1 MQTRNHGFT
10 LIELLIGLAIMSI
23 LAALAG
29 VSYAAVKS
37 RWDAEETRAA
47 LYTGFFTAKTQ
58 ALAGGIQTVICPS
71 MDGRYCL
78 ASNQWQHGWIVFQ
91 DLNQNRE
98 HEADEARLKIQPALS
113 RSIRLGSNAGR
124 TRLVFQPNGS
134 NGGTNATFTL
144 CDGRGPEAAR
154 SLVISNTGRIRTAPA
169 NPAAA
174 AQLCL

>member
-1 MQTRNHGFT
+1 MRTRNHGVT
-10 LIELLIGLAIMSI
+10 LIELLVGLAIMSI
-23 LAALAG
+23 LATLAT

-37 RWDAEETRAA
+37 RWDSEETRAA

-71 MDGRYCL
+71 MDGQYCL

-98 HEADEARLKIQPALS
+98 HESSEARLKIQAALP
-113 RSIRLGSNAGR
+113 RSVRLASNAGR
-124 TRLVFQPNGS
+124 TRMVFQPNGS

-144 CDGRGPEAAR
+144 CDGRGPETAR

-169 NPAAA
+169 NPANA
-174 AQLCL
+174 AQTCL